1 MDEATVRHGLAV
13 AAAPVMRCESAG
25 RTHPGKVRRINEDA
39 CVDRAEIGLW
49 AVADGVGGEHA
60 GDRASGLVVDSLG
73 RVPAPSSG
81 TGFLGDVGNSL
92 RAVNQLLRIEAQAS
106 GSGRLMASTIVSL
119 LFFGG
124 YFACA
129 WAGDSR
135 LYLFRHG
142 RLQQVTRDHSEVQEM
157 VDAGLLTPDEARVH
171 PRGNVITR
179 AVGAQDQL
187 VLEMVQDQVR
197 QDDVFLLCTDGLTK
211 MLEDSEI
218 AALLV
223 GRTVQESVDALIEA
237 TLERGAKDNVTV
249 MAVRAVSVQEAA

>member
-1 MDEATVRHGLAV
+1 M
-13 AAAPVMRCESAG
+13 
-25 RTHPGKVRRINEDA
+25 
-39 CVDRAEIGLW
+39 
-49 AVADGVGGEHA
+49 
-60 GDRASGLVVDSLG
+60 
-73 RVPAPSSG
+73 
-81 TGFLGDVGNSL
+81 
-92 RAVNQLLRIEAQAS
+92 
-106 GSGRLMASTIVSL
+106 
-119 LFFGG
+119 
-124 YFACA
+124 
-129 WAGDSR
+129 
-135 LYLFRHG
+135 RHG

-157 VDAGLLTPDEARVH
+157 VDAGLLTPEEARVH

-223 GRTVQESVDALIEA
+223 GRSVEAAVDALIET